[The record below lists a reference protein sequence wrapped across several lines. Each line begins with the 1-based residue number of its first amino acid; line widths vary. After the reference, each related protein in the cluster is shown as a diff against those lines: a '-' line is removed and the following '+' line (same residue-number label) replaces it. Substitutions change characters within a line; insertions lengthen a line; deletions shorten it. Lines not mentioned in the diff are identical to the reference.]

1 MRMSNAIMIAIAL
14 VCATAAALF
23 TRVWLVNQS
32 AQTPAKTETAAAAPS
47 QSIVVA
53 AKDFVYGEKLTAET
67 VKLVPWGG
75 ETPPR
80 GAFLSTKAMFG
91 AGQTQ
96 TALHTIYEGEP
107 ILQHKLVGGGASG
120 ALSARINSDMKAAT
134 IRVSEAS
141 GVSGLIQ
148 PDDRVD
154 VFLSHLER
162 KGNEAAGAASS
173 IVVLLQDVR
182 VLALDQNTQR
192 KDNPASA
199 KTVTLEVTTEDAQR
213 LHLGERIGELS
224 LVLNR
229 VGDTNGDQDTK
240 QISTADLIAAGN
252 LTLPPTETTASV
264 PAVPSGPTVTVTRS
278 TTRENYQVENDA
290 GSEQAWRHEI
300 LRQDVSPAE
309 PGQ

>member
-1 MRMSNAIMIAIAL
+1 
-14 VCATAAALF
+14 
-23 TRVWLVNQS
+23 
-32 AQTPAKTETAAAAPS
+32 
-47 QSIVVA
+47 
-53 AKDFVYGEKLTAET
+53 
-67 VKLVPWGG
+67 
-75 ETPPR
+75 
-80 GAFLSTKAMFG
+80 MFG

-154 VFLSHLER
+154 VFLSQVER
-162 KGNEAAGAASS
+162 KGNEAASAASS
-173 IVVLLQDVR
+173 IVVLLQNVR

-192 KDNPASA
+192 KDNPSSA

-240 QISTADLIAAGN
+240 QISTADLMAAGN
-252 LTLPPTETTASV
+252 LALPPTETTASV
-264 PAVPSGPTVTVTRS
+264 PEPSGPTVTVTRS

-300 LRQDVSPAE
+300 LRQDVSPAA